1 MKRIILAASVVAMA
15 MAPVYAQSEQK
26 CEGKAYNVTV
36 PMTADDDGAMAF
48 LVNYDTGAKM
58 DSVMV
63 EDGVAVFQGKICK
76 PYAGRLEM
84 DGSRLGTFFIEPGD
98 QTFDPKTKEATGDL
112 NAMLKEINAKSAEL
126 QSRFQATQDQAEQQ
140 KIYDEYTA
148 LMHSAVYDNL
158 DNALGQMLFVQEA
171 YDMTLPELEAALE
184 QHPALK
190 NSKRIQKILA
200 SQQNKAATAIG
211 QKFVDFTVNSNG
223 VEHKLSDVVGKGK
236 YVLVDFWAS
245 WCGPC
250 RREMPNLKELYN
262 KYGDDLKI
270 LGVAVWDEPEA
281 SERAVKELGLP
292 WEIWVNGQTQPTDK
306 YGILGIPCLILFD
319 PDGNIVD
326 RDHQGED
333 LKAAVAKALGR

>member
-1 MKRIILAASVVAMA
+1 MIFAAAVSSVMA
-15 MAPVYAQSEQK
+15 QT
-26 CEGKAYNVTV
+26 EGKTCSKAQPYKLTV
-36 PMTADDDGAMAF
+36 PFTADEDGAMAF
-48 LVNYDTGAKM
+48 LVNYDTGANV

-63 EDGVAVFQGKICK
+63 EEGVAVFQGKLCK
-76 PYAGRLEM
+76 PYAARLQM
-84 DGSRLGTFFIEPGD
+84 DGSRYGTLFVEPGEN
-98 QTFDPKTKEATGDL
+98 TYDPKTGVGTGALNEKMNELNRQASDL
-112 NAMLKEINAKSAEL
+112 
-126 QSRFQATQDQAEQQ
+126 QQRFKQATDDASKQI
-140 KIYDEYTA
+140 IYDEYQA
-148 LMHSAVYDNL
+148 LTHSAVYDNL

-171 YDMTLPELEAALE
+171 YDMTLPELESVLE
-184 QHPALK
+184 KYPSLK
-190 NSKRIQKILA
+190 ESKRIQKILA
-200 SQQNKAATAIG
+200 SQQSKAATAVG

-223 VEHKLSDVVGKGK
+223 TEHKLSDVVGKGK

-250 RREMPNLKELYN
+250 RREMPNLKEMYA

-281 SERAVKELGLP
+281 SERAVKELELP
-292 WEIWVNGQTQPTDK
+292 WEIWINGQTEPTDK

-319 PDGNIVD
+319 PEGNIVD